1 MSRSVNDQKKTNELL
16 LKEGLRGFWQ
26 PIYRQTKSHILL
38 LSALQATNDGWSA
51 RFDIL
56 LNDRLR
62 AAPQVRPH
70 PARMT
75 REQLDQPVSK
85 DQAASPV
92 RIDGG
97 FAGTQNQT

>member
-26 PIYRQTKSHILL
+26 PIYRQTKSRILL

-51 RFDIL
+51 RFDI
-56 LNDRLR
+56 DRPF
-62 AAPQVRPH
+62 AGGSASPSASRPH
-70 PARMT
+70 DERAIRPAR
-75 REQLDQPVSK
+75 VK

-92 RIDGG
+92 SIDGG